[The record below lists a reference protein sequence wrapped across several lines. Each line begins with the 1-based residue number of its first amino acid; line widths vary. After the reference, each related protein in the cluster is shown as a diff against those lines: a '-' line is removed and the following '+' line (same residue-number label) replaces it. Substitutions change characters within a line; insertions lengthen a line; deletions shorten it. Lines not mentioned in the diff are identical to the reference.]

1 MSEKREKVMEPV
13 IISWS
18 GGKDSVLA
26 LYLLNRQDCNV
37 RTLITT
43 ISEEYNRVSMHG
55 VRKELLEEQAKSIG
69 IPLLTISLPKD
80 TSNDEYEKIMK
91 REMLYFKSHRVYH
104 VVFGDI
110 FLEDIR
116 NYRESNLSKIGMKA
130 IFPLW
135 KKNTMELAK
144 LFINLGFKA
153 ILTSVDSSLLEGSY
167 IGRLFDQDFLD
178 LLPPEV
184 DPCGENGEFHSFVF
198 DGPIFSYPIQFQK
211 GEKVVRENR
220 FFYIDLTLK

>member
-1 MSEKREKVMEPV
+1 MEPV

-26 LYLLNRQDCNV
+26 LFLLNREKFNV
-37 RTLITT
+37 RTLITS

-55 VRKELLEEQAKSIG
+55 VRKELLEKQTNSIG
-69 IPLLTISLPKD
+69 IPLITISLPKD
-80 TSNDEYEKIMK
+80 TTNEEYEKIMK
-91 REMLYFKSHRVYH
+91 QEMLYFKSHRIYH

-135 KKNTMELAK
+135 KKDTKELAH

-153 ILTSVDSSLLEGSY
+153 IITSVDSKFLEGSFVGK
-167 IGRLFDQDFLD
+167 IFDREFINS
-178 LLPPEV
+178 LPPDI
-184 DPCGENGEFHSFVF
+184 DPAGENGEFHTFVF
-198 DGPIFSYPIQFQK
+198 DGPIFINPVKFQR
-211 GEKVVRENR
+211 GEFVFRDDR
-220 FFYIDLTLK
+220 FYFVDLF

>member
-1 MSEKREKVMEPV
+1 MEPV

-26 LYLLNRQDCNV
+26 LHLLNREEFNV

-43 ISEEYNRVSMHG
+43 ISEDYNRVSMHG
-55 VRKELLEEQAKSIG
+55 VRKELLEKQAKSIG

-80 TSNDEYEKIMK
+80 TSNEEYEKIMK

-116 NYRESNLSKIGMKA
+116 NYRESNLSKIGMEA
-130 IFPLW
+130 IFPIW
-135 KKNTMELAK
+135 EKNTKELAQI
-144 LFINLGFKA
+144 FINLGFKA
-153 ILTSVDSSLLEGSY
+153 IITSVDSKFLEDSFVGKS
-167 IGRLFDQDFLD
+167 FDIDFLD
-178 LLPPEV
+178 SLPSNV
-184 DPCGENGEFHSFVF
+184 DHCGENGEFHSFVF
-198 DGPIFSYPIQFQK
+198 DGPNFSYPIQFQK
-211 GEKVVRENR
+211 GEIVFRENR
-220 FFYIDLTLK
+220 FYYIDLI

>member
-1 MSEKREKVMEPV
+1 MEPV

-26 LYLLNRQDCNV
+26 LHFLNKDEFNV

-43 ISEEYNRVSMHG
+43 ISESYNRVSMHG
-55 VRKELLEEQAKSIG
+55 VRKELLEKQAKSIG

-80 TSNDEYEKIMK
+80 ITNDEYEKIMK
-91 REMLYFKSHRVYH
+91 REMLYFKSQSVYK

-116 NYRESNLSKIGMKA
+116 KYREANLSKIGMKA

-135 KKNTMELAK
+135 KRDTKALAEK
-144 LFINLGFKA
+144 FIESGFKA
-153 ILTSVDSSLLEGSY
+153 IITSVDSKYLEGSY
-167 IGRLFDQDFLD
+167 VGRQFDRDFLNS
-178 LLPPEV
+178 LPPNV
-184 DPCGENGEFHSFVF
+184 DSCGENGEFHSFVF
-198 DGPIFSYPIQFQK
+198 NGPNFSYPIHFQK
-211 GEKVVRENR
+211 GNIVFRENR
-220 FFYIDLTLK
+220 FYYIDLF